1 MNDLLQ
7 WIVGGGLATLL
18 TIWGTIR
25 VDRWRHQREVKSDEQ
40 SRYDGLWAKLEKLQN
55 DVESERDEYRRKW
68 AESEQQRLHE
78 GEVCEKRVREAR
90 RESQTETDQIRE
102 QMRGL
107 SALNFSL
114 RLELDQTKGEVSM
127 LKAKIAAGV
136 AIVGGRRASDPTI
149 GDGGTII
156 PPPP

>member
-25 VDRWRHQREVKSDEQ
+25 VDRWRHQREAKSDEQ

-68 AESEQQRLHE
+68 AESEQQRMHE

-90 RESQTETDQIRE
+90 RESQGETDEIRN

-107 SALNFSL
+107 STINFQL
-114 RLELDQTKGEVSM
+114 RLELDATKGEVSM
-127 LKAKIAAGV
+127 LKAKLASGI
-136 AIVGGRRASDPTI
+136 AIVGGRRTSDPPI
-149 GDGGTII
+149 GEAGTLI
-156 PPPP
+156 PPQG

>member
-25 VDRWRHQREVKSDEQ
+25 VDRWRHQREAKSDEQ

-68 AESEQQRLHE
+68 ADSEQQRQHE

-90 RESQTETDQIRE
+90 RESAAECDQIRD

-107 SALNFSL
+107 STINFQL
-114 RLELDQTKGEVSM
+114 RLELDATKGQVSM
-127 LKAKIAAGV
+127 LTAKMAAGV
-136 AIVGGRRASDPTI
+136 AIVGGRRTTDPAL
-149 GDGGTII
+149 GEAGTII
-156 PPPP
+156 PGQP